1 MRVVALAALGVV
13 SLCAETP
20 AELEKLLATA
30 AEPGVVMVEIAR
42 QYAIAGDRQQALA
55 WFQKAAAL
63 NPEYTPEFDRDFE
76 TMAALPGFQALVE
89 RARKASPPVRRG
101 ALAFTV
107 AESDLIPEGLAWDA
121 RSQKLYL
128 GSVNKRKIVEI
139 GPGGAVR
146 DLIGAGQDGIGSV
159 LGMKVDPTRRIRD
172 GHARAGSLLDFG
184 EERQARIGIRTR
196 AGASRRRQP
205 GLHRR
210 AVFPSQQLDRGSE
223 RLYCPPRRAFLPES
237 RAR

>member
-42 QYAIAGDRQQALA
+42 QYAIAGDRKQALA
-55 WFQKAAAL
+55 WFEKAAAL

-76 TMAALPGFQALVE
+76 TMATVPGFQALVE
-89 RARKASPPVRRG
+89 RARKASPAVRRG

-139 GPGGAVR
+139 GSDGAAR
-146 DLIGAGQDGIGSV
+146 DS
-159 LGMKVDPTRRIRD
+159 
-172 GHARAGSLLDFG
+172 S
-184 EERQARIGIRTR
+184 RQGRT
-196 AGASRRRQP
+196 ASAACW
-205 GLHRR
+205 G
-210 AVFPSQQLDRGSE
+210 
-223 RLYCPPRRAFLPES
+223 
-237 RAR
+237 

>member
-1 MRVVALAALGVV
+1 MRLVALLVLGAA

-42 QYAIAGDRQQALA
+42 QYAIAGDRKQALA
-55 WFQKAAAL
+55 WFQKAVAL

-107 AESDLIPEGLAWDA
+107 TESDLIPEGLAWDA

-128 GSVNKRKIVEI
+128 GTINKRKIVEI
-139 GPGGAVR
+139 APGGVV
-146 DLIGAGQDGIGSV
+146 S
-159 LGMKVDPTRRIRD
+159 
-172 GHARAGSLLDFG
+172 
-184 EERQARIGIRTR
+184 
-196 AGASRRRQP
+196 
-205 GLHRR
+205 
-210 AVFPSQQLDRGSE
+210 
-223 RLYCPPRRAFLPES
+223 
-237 RAR
+237 

>member
-1 MRVVALAALGVV
+1 MRVVALPALGVV

-76 TMAALPGFQALVE
+76 TMARAPGFQALVE

-107 AESDLIPEGLAWDA
+107 AESDLIPRGWLGTHGPRSSTWAASTSA
-121 RSQKLYL
+121 RLSR
-128 GSVNKRKIVEI
+128 SA
-139 GPGGAVR
+139 PGGAVR
-146 DLIGAGQDGIGSV
+146 DLIGAGRTAIGSV
-159 LGMKVDPTRRIRD
+159 LGMKVDP
-172 GHARAGSLLDFG
+172 
-184 EERQARIGIRTR
+184 RTNTLWR
-196 AGASRRRQP
+196 TA
-205 GLHRR
+205 
-210 AVFPSQQLDRGSE
+210 
-223 RLYCPPRRAFLPES
+223 
-237 RAR
+237 